1 MRPWTTAAAVLG
13 LLAAA
18 PSAAAQ
24 VVIDPDSPSAKEYAI
39 PLENERRQAD
49 PESTPEDGVTQGERS
64 SPLFGAGIET
74 STPAAAE
81 RERRAPRDGDD
92 ADGGEGGDGRDAG
105 GGGAGGGAGG
115 GGTQGAPGPD
125 RTPEVVRAAAANP
138 GAPDAGI
145 GTPLTI
151 GSLALAVVVLGGGA
165 GILAAPPGLAA
176 LERLEAELARAVA
189 LDQAPLDLHPV
200 RPHGIVVQAEVAERV
215 DARPAARLA
224 QRVAR
229 STTPASRGS

>member
-49 PESTPEDGVTQGERS
+49 PESTTGDEVTQGERS
-64 SPLFGAGIET
+64 SPLFGAGIDDVDP
-74 STPAAAE
+74 TPQPSGSAG
-81 RERRAPRDGDD
+81 APRDGDD

-125 RTPEVVRAAAANP
+125 RTPEVVRAATANP

-145 GTPLTI
+145 GAPLTI
-151 GSLALAVVVLGGGA
+151 GSLALAVVVLGGGV
-165 GILAAPPGLAA
+165 GILL
-176 LERLEAELARAVA
+176 RRRA
-189 LDQAPLDLHPV
+189 
-200 RPHGIVVQAEVAERV
+200 
-215 DARPAARLA
+215 
-224 QRVAR
+224 
-229 STTPASRGS
+229 